1 MAKPLK
7 IFLWTVGIL
16 LGLITTLAIALPLL
30 IDPNA
35 YREDI
40 ESAVQQKT
48 GRELQII
55 GDIKLTVFPWLGVR
69 MGAIELSNAQGFG
82 TQPFARI
89 DEVGVSVELLPLL
102 DREVHLDTIVLRGLQ
117 LNLSRN
123 ASGTA
128 NWDDLIEISE
138 QTPEAEPEL
147 DTADTR
153 NEFAL
158 KSLKVAAIEI
168 ENAALRFEDQ
178 QAGTRHAIEQIALK
192 TGALRRA
199 EPINISLSF
208 VVDSSQPAVRAE
220 VDLVGQAIAELQD
233 SNFELRKLSL
243 NTRLSGEAVPNG
255 QQQISL
261 TGDLGYNKHSGTA
274 KMTNGLLQAAGLNL
288 ALELDANSQ
297 DQETPKFAGR
307 LNLKEFSPRSLMSAL
322 ALEAPATAD
331 RNVLSRASVNA
342 RIQGDTRSV
351 SIRDLDI
358 ALDDSRLKGSVN
370 VEDIS
375 TQLTR
380 FDLSLDQIDVDRYL
394 PPKPEGNATE
404 SDSDDQSTDINSIAI
419 PTEALDAINAAG
431 KLTAAKLKA
440 TGLKFE
446 EVVLTLDALKGK
458 AKTQNLKAKF
468 YGGQIDETVVITQ
481 RSQGGPQIRTHG
493 ALAAINAGPMLKD
506 LLGDDTVSGLTN
518 LRFDLKGQGNTVGEL
533 RQSLA
538 GTLTASAENG
548 AVKGFNLAEKIR
560 SAKARLRGETLQAQ
574 ATEQTDFA
582 TLTAS
587 AVISGGVLKSEDLS
601 AKNPLLRLTGAGS
614 VDLFNETLDY
624 TAKPT
629 IVETTKGQGGKD
641 LDDLRGL
648 TIPIRITGSWSDPK
662 VKLGLEDA
670 LKEKA
675 KARLKAEEDEA
686 KEKLKQKLK
695 DKEDEYKDKLRNKL
709 GDFLKPKGG

>member
-30 IDPNA
+30 FDPNA

-40 ESAVQQKT
+40 EAAVQQKS
-48 GRELQII
+48 GRELRII

-69 MGAIELSNAQGFG
+69 MGAIELGNASGFG
-82 TQPFARI
+82 DQPFARI

-102 DREVHLDTIVLRGLQ
+102 DQEVHLDTIVLRGLQ

-123 ASGTA
+123 AAGTS
-128 NWDDLIEISE
+128 NWDDLVEISE
-138 QTPEAEPEL
+138 QTPEAEPKLE
-147 DTADTR
+147 DSGTDK
-153 NEFAL
+153 EFAL
-158 KSLKVAAIEI
+158 KSLDVAAIEI
-168 ENAALRFEDQ
+168 ENAALRFEDK
-178 QAGTRHAIEQIALK
+178 QAGSRYSIEQIALK

-220 VDLVGQAIAELQD
+220 VDLVGQAVAELQD
-233 SNFELRKLSL
+233 SNFELRKLNL

-261 TGDLGYNKHSGTA
+261 TGDLGYNKNNGTA
-274 KMTNGLLQAAGLNL
+274 KMANGLLQAAGLNL
-288 ALELDANSQ
+288 TLELDANSL

-322 ALEAPATAD
+322 ALELPATAD

-342 RIQGDTRSV
+342 RIQGDTNSV

-358 ALDDSRLKGSVN
+358 ALDDSRLKGTVN
-370 VEDIS
+370 IEDLG

-380 FDLSLDQIDVDRYL
+380 FDLSLDQIDADRYL
-394 PPKPEGNATE
+394 PPKAEGEAAEAGTE
-404 SDSDDQSTDINSIAI
+404 GEGTDINSIAI

-440 TGLKFE
+440 NGLKFE

-458 AKTQNLKAKF
+458 PKTQNLKAKF

-481 RSQGGPQIRTHG
+481 RSKGGPQIRTHG
-493 ALAAINAGPMLKD
+493 SLAAINAGPMLKD

-518 LRFDLKGQGNTVGEL
+518 LRFDLNGQGKTVGDL
-533 RQSLA
+533 RKSLG

-560 SAKARLRGETLQAQ
+560 TAKARLRGESLQAQ
-574 ATEQTDFA
+574 ASEQTDFA

-601 AKNPLLRLTGAGS
+601 AKNPLIRLTGAGS
-614 VDLFNETLDY
+614 VDLFQETLDY
-624 TAKPT
+624 TARPT

-670 LKEKA
+670 LKDKA

>member
-30 IDPNA
+30 FDPNA

-40 ESAVQQKT
+40 EAAVQHKT

-69 MGAIELSNAQGFG
+69 MGAIELGNAQGFG
-82 TQPFARI
+82 DQPFAKI
-89 DEVGVSVELLPLL
+89 DEVGVSVELMPLL

-123 ASGTA
+123 ATGTS
-128 NWDDLIEISE
+128 NWDDLVEISE
-138 QTPEAEPEL
+138 QTPDAEPEVE
-147 DTADTR
+147 TAGSE

-158 KSLKVAAIEI
+158 KSLDVAAIEI
-168 ENAALRFEDQ
+168 ENAALRFDDK
-178 QAGTRHAIEQIALK
+178 QAGTRYAIEQIALK

-220 VDLVGQAIAELQD
+220 VDLVGQAVAELQD

-261 TGDLGYNKHSGTA
+261 TGDLDYNKNNGTA
-274 KMTNGLLQAAGLNL
+274 KMANGLLQAAGLNL
-288 ALELDANSQ
+288 ALELNANSL

-307 LNLKEFSPRSLMSAL
+307 LNLKEFSPRSLMNSL
-322 ALEAPATAD
+322 ALELPATAD
-331 RNVLSRASVNA
+331 RNVLSQASVNA
-342 RIQGDTRSV
+342 RIQGDTNSV

-358 ALDDSRLKGSVN
+358 ALDDSRLKGTVN
-370 VEDIS
+370 IEDIS
-375 TQLTR
+375 TQRTR

-394 PPKPEGNATE
+394 PPKQEGDTSE
-404 SDSDDQSTDINSIAI
+404 SSTDEASADINSIAL
-419 PTEALDAINAAG
+419 PTEALDTVNATG
-431 KLTAAKLKA
+431 QIKAAKLKA
-440 TGLKFE
+440 NGLKFE
-446 EVVLTLDALKGK
+446 DVVLTLDALKGK
-458 AKTQNLKAKF
+458 PKTQNLKAKF
-468 YGGQIDETVVITQ
+468 YGGQIDENVVLTQ
-481 RSQGGPQIRTHG
+481 RSKGGPQIRTHG
-493 ALAAINAGPMLKD
+493 SLAAINAGPMLQD
-506 LLGDDTVSGLTN
+506 LLGEDTVSGLTH
-518 LRFDLKGQGNTVGEL
+518 LSFDLSGHGKTVGEL
-533 RQSLA
+533 RKSLS

-560 SAKARLRGETLQAQ
+560 SAKARLRGETLEAKV
-574 ATEQTDFA
+574 AEQTDFA
-582 TLTAS
+582 TLAAS
-587 AVISGGVLKSEDLS
+587 AVISGGVLKSDDLS

-629 IVETTKGQGGKD
+629 VVETTKGQGGKD

-648 TIPIRITGSWSDPK
+648 TIPIRITGSWADPK